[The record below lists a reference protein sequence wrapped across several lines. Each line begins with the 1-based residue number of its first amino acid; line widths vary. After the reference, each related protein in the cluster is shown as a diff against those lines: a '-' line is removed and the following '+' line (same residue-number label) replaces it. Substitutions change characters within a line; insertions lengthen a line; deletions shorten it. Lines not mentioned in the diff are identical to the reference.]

1 MWGHQVG
8 KTNLLLIA
16 KYENHTSIT
25 KFVHHPSVVF
35 YMLHDFFLNSVVITI
50 TFCSIESS
58 QSSASVHPTCNR
70 CYMPIIPVNTV

>member
-35 YMLHDFFLNSVVITI
+35 YMLHDFFLIPLLLQLLSVQLKLSNLLLACIPLPNG
-50 TFCSIESS
+50 
-58 QSSASVHPTCNR
+58 ATCR
-70 CYMPIIPVNTV
+70 LYLST